1 MKLSILKIIESTM
14 ADGEGLRTSIYAA
27 GCTHKC
33 KGCHNPESWNINNGQ
48 LIDVKDIYKQII
60 NDPYNNI
67 TFTGGDPLMQVEG
80 FTELAKL
87 IKENSN
93 KNIWLYTGYTY
104 DEILKSSKLSMILP
118 YIDVIVDGKY
128 IEELKDFNLK
138 FRGSS
143 NQNIIYLTK

>member
-128 IEELKDFNLK
+128 IEELKDINLK